1 MNKAQR
7 LAVRIPAIGWEANIT
22 SEYQE
27 YTRAK
32 VVNMSIGGA
41 YLITETEYK
50 PGSKVT
56 LWIKSS
62 QMSFFV
68 TAIVLRN
75 HPFGIAVRFLDLC
88 ESDRNSILEI
98 ITRFLSRG
106 KPDTLVVEETPVCA
120 ESHLERNCYL

>member
-32 VVNMSIGGA
+32 VVNMSVGGA
-41 YLITETEYK
+41 YLITETEYQ

-75 HPFGIAVRFLDLC
+75 HPFGIVDTGP
-88 ESDRNSILEI
+88 
-98 ITRFLSRG
+98 TRFSLQKVWLR
-106 KPDTLVVEETPVCA
+106 
-120 ESHLERNCYL
+120 